1 MPSKHIFIAF
11 FSAFRPAGFRRRFAP
26 FPHHRRFSTPMHPG
40 APMSAYLTRLLD
52 IRIGGHDFQVRAL
65 KDLQQFHDPDGAADQ
80 AGISSALW
88 PLFGQ
93 AWPAG
98 RILAD
103 EMTHHDVAG
112 KRVLEVGCGL
122 ALASLV
128 LQQRG
133 ADVTASDHH
142 PLAGP
147 FLAGNAELN
156 GLPEIPYCD
165 LRWERPDEALG
176 LFDLIIGSDVLYE
189 RGHAGL
195 LAALVQRHAQPN
207 MEVLITDPGRGNSG
221 AFSRAMSALGF
232 VPTER
237 RLQFKDEETP
247 PFRGRLLKYLR

>member
-1 MPSKHIFIAF
+1 
-11 FSAFRPAGFRRRFAP
+11 
-26 FPHHRRFSTPMHPG
+26 
-40 APMSAYLTRLLD
+40 MSAYLTRLLD
-52 IRIGGHDFQVRAL
+52 IRIGGRDFRVRAL
-65 KDLQQFHDPDGAADQ
+65 QDLQQFHDPEGTADH
-80 AGISSALW
+80 AGISSAQW

-98 RILAD
+98 RIMAD
-103 EMTHHDVAG
+103 RMAHHDVEG

-147 FLAGNAELN
+147 FLSGNAELN
-156 GLPEIPYCD
+156 GLREIPYCD

-189 RGHAGL
+189 RGHAPL
-195 LAALVQRHAQPN
+195 LAALVQRHAHPK
-207 MEVLITDPGRGNSG
+207 MEVMIADPGRGNSA
-221 AFSRAMSALGF
+221 AFSRAMLALGF
-232 VPTER
+232 VSTEQ
-237 RLQFKDEETP
+237 RLRFKEEDKP
-247 PFRGRLLKYLR
+247 PFRGRLLTYLR

>member
-1 MPSKHIFIAF
+1 
-11 FSAFRPAGFRRRFAP
+11 
-26 FPHHRRFSTPMHPG
+26 
-40 APMSAYLTRLLD
+40 MSAYLTRLLD

-65 KDLQQFHDPDGAADQ
+65 QDLQQFSDPDGTADQ

-98 RILAD
+98 RVLAD
-103 EMTHHDVAG
+103 EMSHHDVAG

-122 ALASLV
+122 ALASLI

-133 ADVTASDHH
+133 ADITASDHH

-147 FLAGNAELN
+147 FLTGNAELN
-156 GLPEIPYCD
+156 GLPEIPYRD

-189 RGHAGL
+189 RGHAHL
-195 LAALVQRHAQPN
+195 LAALVQRHGQPK
-207 MEVLITDPGRGNSG
+207 MEVLIADPGRGNSG
-221 AFSRAMSALGF
+221 AFSRSMSALGF
-232 VPTER
+232 VSTEQ
-237 RLQFKDEETP
+237 RLRFKDEDTP